1 VTTTEN
7 LSPATRWSSII
18 VVWVAAALGAIAI
31 GIFSP
36 TPEYAAWLGL
46 TLAGCTTGALCIQL
60 ATQEKRG
67 FVDRLAASIV
77 GASIVLAI
85 AIGILSLAALGR

>member
-1 VTTTEN
+1 
-7 LSPATRWSSII
+7 
-18 VVWVAAALGAIAI
+18 
-31 GIFSP
+31 
-36 TPEYAAWLGL
+36 
-46 TLAGCTTGALCIQL
+46 LCIQL

>member
-1 VTTTEN
+1 MTTED
-7 LSPATRWSSII
+7 LSPATRWSSIV
-18 VVWVAAALGAIAI
+18 VVWAAAALGSVAI

-36 TPEYAAWLGL
+36 PSEYAAWLGL
-46 TLAGCTTGALCIQL
+46 TLAGCTIGALCIQL

-77 GASIVLAI
+77 GASLVLAI
-85 AIGILSLAALGR
+85 AIGILSLVALGR

>member
-1 VTTTEN
+1 MTTED
-7 LSPATRWSSII
+7 LSPATRWSSIV
-18 VVWVAAALGAIAI
+18 VVWAAAALGAIAI

-36 TPEYAAWLGL
+36 PSEYAAWLGL
-46 TLAGCTTGALCIQL
+46 TLAGCTIGALCIQL

-77 GASIVLAI
+77 GASVVLAI
-85 AIGILSLAALGR
+85 AIGILSLVALGR